1 MKGIM
6 AEIEHEV
13 RPPETRLA
21 YGPVLTKAHARKLG
35 VFGATQSVLGGSEVG
50 EEESPLRFFTSY
62 EVRPPEETE
71 ETGESSLAAIYNRLL
86 DIFCSLF
93 MKEE

>member
-1 MKGIM
+1 M
-6 AEIEHEV
+6 
-13 RPPETRLA
+13 
-21 YGPVLTKAHARKLG
+21 LTKAHARKLG

-62 EVRPPEETE
+62 EKDPEETE

-86 DIFCSLF
+86 DIFVKLF